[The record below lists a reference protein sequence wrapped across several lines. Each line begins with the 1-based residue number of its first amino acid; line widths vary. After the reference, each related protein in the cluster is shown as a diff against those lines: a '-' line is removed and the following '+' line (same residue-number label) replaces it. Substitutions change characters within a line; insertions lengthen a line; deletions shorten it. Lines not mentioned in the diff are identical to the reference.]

1 MGEHLLAK
9 KRAAGGDLQAKCSSL
24 SSDAVQGS
32 TKHSSHKP
40 AFPAK
45 LPPARRCLLAVPIT
59 FSLPITAFALLSTLV
74 LRRKVSLLLIHA
86 VDILGAV
93 SYRPLQWLLLL
104 YFLCPLIEA
113 QVTHLSVARVSL
125 AAASA
130 GNKMVF
136 AGGRYVRHFVSR
148 RCSLIMSRALSGHVV
163 TVDIYDVST
172 SQWNSTST
180 GAGQLSVARSDL
192 AAAAA
197 GSKIIFAGGL
207 YESFSLALTF
217 LMLAVIILS
226 AEIIPTYS

>member
-1 MGEHLLAK
+1 M
-9 KRAAGGDLQAKCSSL
+9 
-24 SSDAVQGS
+24 
-32 TKHSSHKP
+32 
-40 AFPAK
+40 
-45 LPPARRCLLAVPIT
+45 
-59 FSLPITAFALLSTLV
+59 
-74 LRRKVSLLLIHA
+74 
-86 VDILGAV
+86 
-93 SYRPLQWLLLL
+93 
-104 YFLCPLIEA
+104 
-113 QVTHLSVARVSL
+113 THLSVARLSL

-136 AGGRYVRHFVSR
+136 AGGRYVRHLFLEDSHH
-148 RCSLIMSRALSGHVV
+148 MSRALSGHVA

-217 LMLAVIILS
+217 
-226 AEIIPTYS
+226 